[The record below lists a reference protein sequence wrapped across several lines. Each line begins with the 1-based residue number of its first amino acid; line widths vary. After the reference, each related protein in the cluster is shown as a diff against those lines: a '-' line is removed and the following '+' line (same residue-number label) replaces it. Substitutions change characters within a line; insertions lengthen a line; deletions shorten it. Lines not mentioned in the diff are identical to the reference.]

1 MKKIILSILTLTLAT
16 LVNADTQHYFAVPED
31 TDVAG
36 FISSSTNPTLDNTE
50 RLLST
55 DTTETP
61 LFPANNLEEQSRFQ
75 SLDIDITGN
84 STTTTAFVRLPGIG
98 FNITSFDNRRI
109 LQLEN
114 GSGTNTGVFNE
125 DVEINSLETA
135 GAVIVRNTDPNASI
149 ADKIT
154 SWANQ
159 INNHASLTFSAV
171 ANTATLSL
179 SMNSSVNSVG
189 FRFDEVSSQGFAFIP
204 TIIYGELAYYT
215 TTNNAAT
222 VIENLVAA
230 NPIYA
235 DTNGKVAIDI
245 YHFVENTEDSIFNAS
260 GAIVYYN
267 SSEINGD
274 PLPTTTTNSVSN
286 VLPNYD
292 ADFAQS
298 NGDDD
303 IANNDND
310 ITTDKEFSRVWG
322 FTGGAWDGTNADR
335 VGDTVAF
342 LGYIVACGDVENT
355 ESPPFKLYDV
365 NCIGGAQADPDSP
378 QRLFTIDLKLTP
390 TITTTN
396 LNLLSS
402 VSTDNNAV
410 HYNFAINK
418 ALPAP
423 VLANHPAQ
431 IYTVDTPITTP
442 LRFTNTGGVGLTSCN
457 SNTPLPTG
465 LSVDPSTDVSTCEI
479 SGTPSAVSNAITYTI
494 TATNSAGS
502 GTATVNITVNPK
514 APNISLSTTTITA
527 VVGVDITD
535 ITVSTNTGG
544 VADLYSISPT
554 LNNGLSFST
563 TTGVISGMPNIS
575 ASAAIWTVTA
585 TNAGGSGSATL
596 SITVLDNA
604 PTGITLS
611 NDNISENAGANVIV
625 GTLSTTDPD
634 FGTHTYTLA
643 STNTAFFSISDDT
656 LIANNSFD
664 FETQSSYNITVT
676 TTDKGGKP
684 FSKDFIITVNDTD
697 EPIITSTNTFTV
709 LAGETI
715 VATLTATTEDGNTA
729 TFSTE
734 ISGTNAASF
743 TLTAAGALT
752 FNNPAVYDT
761 YNIIVKSV
769 NANGTATQAIT
780 INVLTQSTFNV
791 GTNTITLTENAANT
805 IRHQVNITAIDEDNS
820 ASNSTFAVSTTGGI
834 FTTNPAPVV
843 SFSNSSI
850 DSTAALSSTVQTATL
865 YFTVIPDLTGTGT
878 ITITLTDENNDVT
891 SKTLTVIVNQTNK
904 TPIISQD
911 IATYI
916 DAITDTISRKYD
928 YQNDA
933 AIFGGSLYFSLNNN
947 NGAKFADFVELQSS
961 FNTDAH
967 IAIIDSE
974 QERLFF
980 NTLSGGSFDT
990 YLGVAS
996 GTETGFGIAGSV
1008 DSWYSVLG
1016 DFVLFDSVPNAPNN
1030 GEQIAPGH
1038 YDFSFNGGNNGFFAD
1053 NDAVA
1058 CLRYQDDSHFND
1070 RGCNDVG
1077 SDAIDDGFF
1086 ELPSGLP
1093 ATTTISA
1100 TIDQDSSSTEVAK
1113 LTGFDLDGDSITW
1126 SYSDSAD
1133 GTATFTNNIT
1143 TNAGVSTTTVTYQ
1156 PAADFIGTTT
1166 LSIILTDSNN
1176 NSTTMTINITVN
1188 PATPDISL
1196 STTTVVAS
1204 VATAITA
1211 ITVSNDG
1218 GTATY
1223 SISPALSEGLS
1234 FATTDGTISGTPSAT
1249 ATLQVYTITASNVTN
1264 SDSATLSITV
1274 NPAAPNIS
1282 LSTTTITA
1290 TARSAINNIT
1300 VTNNGGDAT
1309 YSISPAIAND
1319 LSFNTTDGTISGTPA
1334 NAATNVVYTVTATN
1348 VTNSDSATLSITV
1361 NPAAPIISLSVSTLT
1376 ATAGTAIS
1384 DITVTNSGG
1393 TATYSISPAIAN
1405 NLSFATD
1412 TGTISG
1418 TPANAVAN
1426 VIYTVTATNATN
1438 SDSATF
1444 SITVNPAAPI
1454 ISLSVSTLTAT
1465 ARTAISDITVTNS
1478 GGTATYSISPAISN
1492 NLSFS
1497 TETGTISGTPA
1508 NAAANVVYTVTATN
1522 VTNSDSATLSIT
1534 VNPAAPIISLSVST
1548 LTATAG
1554 TAISDITVTN
1564 SGGTATY
1571 SISPAIANNLSFA
1584 TDTGTISGTPAN
1596 AAANVVYTVT
1606 ATNVTNSDSATLSI
1620 TVNPAA
1626 PIISLS
1632 VSTLTATAGTAISDI
1647 TVTNS
1652 GGTAT
1657 YSISPAIANNLSFAT
1672 DTGTISGTPANA
1684 AANVVY
1690 TVTATNATNSDSAT
1704 LSITVNPAAPII
1716 SLSVSTLTAT
1726 AGTAISDITVTNSGG
1741 TATYS
1746 ISPAIANNLSFA
1758 TETGTISGTPANAA
1772 ANIVYTVTATNATN
1786 SDSATLS
1793 ITVNPAAPSIELSV
1807 AAINAGIGKV
1817 IEPITVIN
1825 NGGTPTSYAISRSLS
1840 AGLSF
1845 STETGTISGTPNTTA
1860 SATIYTVTATNIT
1873 GSDSDTVEISVSQI
1887 TIAPSIANIEGTQAY
1902 YAGVMIS
1909 PVEFTNSGDPAQ
1921 SCASNLALPAGLNAV
1936 VSGDSCAIS
1945 GTPQQISSATA
1956 YTIIAT
1962 NPIGS
1967 DTATINISVTFAT
1980 PSISVSTTT
1989 VVASVATAITA
2000 ITVSNDGGTATY
2012 SISPA
2017 LSEGLSFSTETGT
2030 ISGTPSAI
2038 ATLQVYTI
2046 TASNVTNSDSATL
2059 SITVNIEAPIIS
2071 LSVSTLTATAGT
2083 AISDITVTNSG
2094 GTATY
2099 SISPAIAN
2107 NLSFA
2112 TATGTISGTPANAA
2126 TNIVY
2131 TVTATNVTNSDSA
2144 TLSITV
2150 NPAAPIIS
2158 LSVST
2163 LTATAGSTIS
2173 DITVTN
2179 SGGTAT
2185 YSISPA
2191 IANNLSFSAETG
2203 TISGTPANAATNVV
2217 YTVTA
2222 TNATNSDSATLSIT
2236 VNPTAPIISLS
2247 VSTLTATAG
2256 SAISDITVT
2265 NSGGTAT
2272 YSISPAI
2279 ANNLSFDTTDG
2290 TISGTPAN
2298 AATNVVY
2305 TVTATNVTNSDSAT
2319 FSITVNP
2326 AAPSIELSVA
2336 AINAGIGKVIE
2347 PITVINN
2354 GGTPTSY
2361 AISRSLSAGLSF
2373 STETGTISGTPSAT
2387 ATAIIYTVT
2396 ATNITGTDSAT
2407 VEISVSQV
2415 TSKPSIANIEGTQA
2429 YYAGVMISPVEFTNS
2444 GDPAQSCA
2452 SNLALP
2458 AGLNAVVSGN
2468 SCAISGTP
2476 TMVSAATTYTI
2487 TATNPIGSDTAT
2499 INISVTFATPSISV
2513 STTTVVATAGT
2524 AISDI
2529 TVTNSGGTATYSISP
2544 AIANNLSFDTTD
2556 GTISGTPANAATNV
2570 VYTVTATNATNSDSA
2585 TFSIT
2590 VNPQAPNIS
2599 LSVTN
2604 LTVIIGETVDISAT
2618 NTGGVATYS
2627 ISPAIANNLSFST
2640 ETGTIS
2646 GTPTAVTVATYT
2658 VTASNVS
2665 GTDSATIEI
2674 TVNPPAPIIA
2684 FSATATAV
2692 VGIYV
2697 EISATNTGGVA
2708 TYSISPAIANN
2719 LSFSTE
2725 TGTISGTPTAV
2736 TVATYTVT
2744 ASNVSGTDSATIEIT
2759 VNPPAPIIA
2768 FSATATA
2775 VVGIY
2780 VEISATNTGGVATYS
2795 ISPAIANNLSFSTET
2810 GTISGTPTA
2819 VTVATYTV
2827 TASNVSGTDS
2837 ATIEITVNPAAP
2849 IISLSVS
2856 TLTATAGS
2864 AISDITVT
2872 NSGGTATYSISPA
2885 IANNL
2890 SFATATG
2897 TISGTPANA
2906 ATNVVYTV
2914 TATNVTNSDS
2924 ATLSITVNPAA
2935 PSIELSVAA
2944 INAGIGK
2951 VIEPITVINNGGTP
2965 TSYAISDT
2973 LSAGLSFS
2981 TTTGTISGTPTATA
2995 SATIYTVT
3003 ATNITGTDS
3012 ATVEISVS
3020 QITIAPSITN
3030 IEGTQAYYAGVMIS
3044 PVEFTNSGDPAQSC
3058 ASNLSLPAGLNAVV
3072 SGNSCAISGTPTMV
3086 SAATTYTITATNP
3099 IGSDTATI
3107 NISVTFATPSISVS
3121 TTTVVATA
3129 GTAISDI
3136 TVTNSGG
3143 TATYSISPAIANN
3156 LSFDTTDGIISGT
3169 PSAIATLQVYTI
3181 TASNVT
3187 NSDSATL
3194 SITVNPQAPNISL
3207 SVTNL
3212 TVIIGETVDIS
3223 ATNTGGVATYSI
3235 SPAIANNLSFNT
3247 ETGTISG
3254 TPTAVTVATYTVTA
3268 SNVTGTDSAT
3278 IEITVNPQAP
3288 NISLSVTNLTVIIGE
3303 TVDISA
3309 TNTGGV
3315 ATYSISPAIANNLSF
3330 NTETGAISGTPTAV
3344 TVATYT
3350 VTASNVTGT
3359 DSATIEI
3366 AVNPAAPIIGLSVS
3380 TLTATAGSA
3389 ISDITVT
3396 NSGGSATYSISP
3408 AIANNL
3414 SFDTTDG
3421 TISGTPANAATNIVY
3436 TVTATNATN
3445 SDSAT
3450 LSITVNPAA
3459 PSIELSVA
3467 AINAGIGKVIEPITV
3482 INNGGTPTSYA
3493 ISDTLSAG
3501 LSFST
3506 ETGTISGTPS
3516 ATATAII
3523 YTVTATNITDTD
3535 SATVTITVNEII
3547 DPPSIANIEETQAY
3561 YAGVMI
3567 SPVEFT
3573 NSGDPAQSC
3582 ASNLALPAGL
3592 NAVVSGNSC
3601 AISGTPTMV
3610 SAATTYTITAT
3621 NLIGSDTATINI
3633 SVTFAT
3639 PSISVSTTT
3648 VVATA
3653 GTAISD
3659 ITVTNSGGTATYSI
3673 SPAIANNLS
3682 FDTTD
3687 GTISGTPANAATNVV
3702 YTVTATNVTNS
3713 DSATLSI
3720 TVNPAAPSIE
3730 LSVAAINAGIGKVID
3745 PITVINNGGT
3755 PTSYAIS
3762 RSLSA
3767 GLSFSTETGTISGTP
3782 SATASATIY
3791 TVTATNITGTD
3802 SATVEISVS
3811 QVTSKP
3817 SIANIEGTQ
3826 AYYAGVM
3833 ISPVEFTNSG
3843 DPAQSCASNLA
3854 LPAGLNAVVSGN
3866 SCAIS
3871 GTPTMVS
3878 AATTYTITATNPIG
3892 SDTAT
3897 INISVTFATPSISV
3911 STTTVVATAGT
3922 AISDITVTNS
3932 GGTATYSISPTLS
3945 EGLSFSTET
3954 GTISGTPSAIATLQV
3969 YTITASNVTNSDS
3982 ATLSITVNIEAPN
3995 ISLSTTTITATA
4007 GSAISDIT
4015 VINTGGTATSYAI
4028 APALNVGLSFSTE
4041 TGTIS
4046 GTPANAATNAQW
4058 TITASNVS
4066 GNSTATLS
4074 ITVNAATT
4082 FSLDIDG
4089 NGTINAPNDGLII
4102 FKYLLNSNAN
4112 NLHTTIATD
4121 AIDRRKTSAQL
4132 KVYLDNAGTILDVDG
4147 NGTINAPNDGL
4158 IIFKYLLNSNANNL
4172 HTTIATDA
4180 IDGRKTSA
4188 QLKDYLDT
4196 YK

>member
-1 MKKIILSILTLTLAT
+1 MKKIILSILTLTLST
-16 LVNADTQHYFAVPED
+16 LVNADVQHYFAVPED

-36 FISSSTNPTLDNTE
+36 FISSSTNPTLDNSE
-50 RLLST
+50 RVVST
-55 DTTETP
+55 DSTGTP
-61 LFPANNLEEQSRFQ
+61 LFAFQ
-75 SLDIDITGN
+75 
-84 STTTTAFVRLPGIG
+84 
-98 FNITSFDNRRI
+98 
-109 LQLEN
+109 
-114 GSGTNTGVFNE
+114 
-125 DVEINSLETA
+125 
-135 GAVIVRNTDPNASI
+135 AS
-149 ADKIT
+149 
-154 SWANQ
+154 NQ
-159 INNHASLTFSAV
+159 
-171 ANTATLSL
+171 
-179 SMNSSVNSVG
+179 SVNS
-189 FRFDEVSSQGFAFIP
+189 S
-204 TIIYGELAYYT
+204 GEPLYYT

-222 VIENLVAA
+222 IIQNLLAA

-235 DTNGKVAIDI
+235 KDTGEVAIDI
-245 YHFVENTEDSIFNAS
+245 YHFVENTEDSIFNVS
-260 GAIVYYN
+260 GALVYYS
-267 SSEINGD
+267 SSEITEQPVGD
-274 PLPTTTTNSVSN
+274 PPTDNRIEEPIEGDFGSTTTFQAALENYRNIEVAYAAAVNTYTATAVRNELPVYNGTLAPSN
-286 VLPNYD
+286 DTDDVVKNK
-292 ADFAQS
+292 
-298 NGDDD
+298 DDD
-303 IANNDND
+303 DS
-310 ITTDKEFSRVWG
+310 TDKQFSRVWG
-322 FTGGAWDGTNADR
+322 TAGDNLAWIGTNTNLIG
-335 VGDTVAF
+335 VTFVNPTP
-342 LGYIVACGDVENT
+342 ACGDVSGVDGKVVTVE
-355 ESPPFKLYDV
+355 
-365 NCIGGAQADPDSP
+365 CIGGGQFDPDSP
-378 QRLFTIDLKLTP
+378 QRLFTIDLKLTA
-390 TITTTN
+390 TIATTN
-396 LNLLSS
+396 LNFRSS
-402 VSTDNNAV
+402 VSSYNTAV
-410 HYNFAINK
+410 HYNFAINE

-465 LSVDPSTDVSTCEI
+465 LSVDPSTDASTCEI
-479 SGTPSAVSNAITYTI
+479 SGTPSAVSSATTYTI
-494 TATNSAGS
+494 TATNSGGD
-502 GTATVNITVNPK
+502 GTATVNITVNLA
-514 APNISLSTTTITA
+514 APIISLSTTTITA
-527 VVGVDITD
+527 IVGVDITD

-563 TTGVISGMPNIS
+563 TTGVISGMPS
-575 ASAAIWTVTA
+575 ATASATIWTVTA
-585 TNAGGSGSATL
+585 INAGGSGSATL

-625 GTLSTTDPD
+625 GTLSTIDPD
-634 FGTHTYTLA
+634 FGTHTYTLN
-643 STNTAFFSISDDT
+643 NTATFSISDDT

-664 FETQSSYNITVT
+664 FETQSSYNINVI
-676 TTDKGGKP
+676 TTDKDNKS

-761 YNIIVKSV
+761 YNIIVKSI

-980 NTLSGGSFDT
+980 DATLSGGIFDT

-996 GTETGFGIAGSV
+996 GTETGFGTVGSGN
-1008 DSWYSVLG
+1008 WYSVLG
-1016 DFVLFDSVPNAPNN
+1016 DFILFDSDPEGSG
-1030 GEQIAPGH
+1030 GEQYAPGR
-1038 YDFSFNGGNNGFFAD
+1038 FNLTNTDNADNFAD
-1053 NDAVA
+1053 GPINT
-1058 CLRYQDDSHFND
+1058 CLRYSLGIISANSFND
-1070 RGCNDVG
+1070 RPCDDVG
-1077 SDAIDDGFF
+1077 DPNGVGDGFF

-1093 ATTTISA
+1093 ATTTLSA
-1100 TIDQDSSSTEVAK
+1100 TIDQDSYSTEVAK

-1126 SYSDSAD
+1126 SYTDSAD

-1176 NSTTMTINITVN
+1176 NSATMAINITVN

-1223 SISPALSEGLS
+1223 SISPTLSEGLS
-1234 FATTDGTISGTPSAT
+1234 FDTTDGAISGTPSAT
-1249 ATLQVYTITASNVTN
+1249 ATLQVYTITASNVTGT
-1264 SDSATLSITV
+1264 DSATISITV
-1274 NPAAPNIS
+1274 NPEAPNIS

-1309 YSISPAIAND
+1309 YSISPAIGNGLSFDTTDGTISGTPANAATNVVYTVTATNATNSDSATLSITVNPAAPIISLSVSTLTATAGTAISNITVINFGGTPTSYAISPAIDNGLSFDTTDGTISGTPANAATNVVYTVTATNVTNSDSATLSITVNPAAPIISLSVSTLTATAGTAISNITVINFGGTPTSYAISPAIDND

-1384 DITVTNSGG
+1384 DITVINSGG
-1393 TATYSISPAIAN
+1393 TPTSYAISPAIAN
-1405 NLSFATD
+1405 NLSF
-1412 TGTISG
+1412 
-1418 TPANAVAN
+1418 
-1426 VIYTVTATNATN
+1426 
-1438 SDSATF
+1438 
-1444 SITVNPAAPI
+1444 SI
-1454 ISLSVSTLTAT
+1454 
-1465 ARTAISDITVTNS
+1465 
-1478 GGTATYSISPAISN
+1478 
-1492 NLSFS
+1492 
-1497 TETGTISGTPA
+1497 ETGTISGTPA
-1508 NAAANVVYTVTATN
+1508 NAATNVVYTVTATN
-1522 VTNSDSATLSIT
+1522 VTNSDSATFSIT
-1534 VNPAAPIISLSVST
+1534 VNPAAPSIELSVST

-1554 TAISDITVTN
+1554 TAISNITVTN

-1571 SISPAIANNLSFA
+1571 SISPAIANNLSF
-1584 TDTGTISGTPAN
+1584 
-1596 AAANVVYTVT
+1596 
-1606 ATNVTNSDSATLSI
+1606 SAE
-1620 TVNPAA
+1620 
-1626 PIISLS
+1626 
-1632 VSTLTATAGTAISDI
+1632 
-1647 TVTNS
+1647 
-1652 GGTAT
+1652 
-1657 YSISPAIANNLSFAT
+1657 
-1672 DTGTISGTPANA
+1672 TGTISGTPANA

-1746 ISPAIANNLSFA
+1746 ISPAIANNLSFD
-1758 TETGTISGTPANAA
+1758 TTDGTISGTPANAA
-1772 ANIVYTVTATNATN
+1772 TNVVYTVTATNTTN

-1807 AAINAGIGKV
+1807 ATINAGIGKV

-1825 NGGTPTSYAISRSLS
+1825 NGGTPTSYAISDTLS

-1845 STETGTISGTPNTTA
+1845 STETGTISGTPSATA

-1873 GSDSDTVEISVSQI
+1873 GTDSATVEISVSQI

-1921 SCASNLALPAGLNAV
+1921 SCASNLSLPVGLNAV

-1945 GTPQQISSATA
+1945 GTPTMVSAATT
-1956 YTIIAT
+1956 YTITAT

-2038 ATLQVYTI
+2038 AALQVYTI
-2046 TASNVTNSDSATL
+2046 TASNLTNSDSATL
-2059 SITVNIEAPIIS
+2059 SITVNIAAPNISLSTTTITATAGSAISDITVTNSGGSATYSISPAIANNLSFDTTNGTISGTPANAATNVVYTVTATNATNSDSATFSITVNPAAPIISLSVSTLTATAGTAISDITVTNSGGTATYSISPAITNNLSFATETGTISGTPANAATNVVYTVTATNVTNSDSATFSITVNPAAPIIS

-2107 NLSFA
+2107 NLSFD
-2112 TATGTISGTPANAA
+2112 TTDGTISGTPANAA
-2126 TNIVY
+2126 TNVVY

-2144 TLSITV
+2144 TFSITV

-2163 LTATAGSTIS
+2163 LTATART
-2173 DITVTN
+2173 
-2179 SGGTAT
+2179 
-2185 YSISPA
+2185 
-2191 IANNLSFSAETG
+2191 
-2203 TISGTPANAATNVV
+2203 
-2217 YTVTA
+2217 
-2222 TNATNSDSATLSIT
+2222 
-2236 VNPTAPIISLS
+2236 
-2247 VSTLTATAG
+2247 
-2256 SAISDITVT
+2256 AISDITVT
-2265 NSGGTAT
+2265 NSGGSAT

-2336 AINAGIGKVIE
+2336 AINAGIGKVID

-2361 AISRSLSAGLSF
+2361 AISDTLSAGLSF

-2387 ATAIIYTVT
+2387 ASATIYTVT

-2407 VEISVSQV
+2407 VEISVSQI
-2415 TSKPSIANIEGTQA
+2415 TIAPSIANIEGTQA

-2544 AIANNLSFDTTD
+2544 AIANNLSFSAET
-2556 GTISGTPANAATNV
+2556 GTISGTPANAATNI
-2570 VYTVTATNATNSDSA
+2570 VYTVTATNVTNSDSA
-2585 TFSIT
+2585 TLSIT
-2590 VNPQAPNIS
+2590 VNIEAPNIS
-2599 LSVTN
+2599 LST
-2604 LTVIIGETVDISAT
+2604 T
-2618 NTGGVATYS
+2618 
-2627 ISPAIANNLSFST
+2627 
-2640 ETGTIS
+2640 TI
-2646 GTPTAVTVATYT
+2646 
-2658 VTASNVS
+2658 
-2665 GTDSATIEI
+2665 
-2674 TVNPPAPIIA
+2674 
-2684 FSATATAV
+2684 
-2692 VGIYV
+2692 
-2697 EISATNTGGVA
+2697 
-2708 TYSISPAIANN
+2708 
-2719 LSFSTE
+2719 
-2725 TGTISGTPTAV
+2725 
-2736 TVATYTVT
+2736 
-2744 ASNVSGTDSATIEIT
+2744 
-2759 VNPPAPIIA
+2759 
-2768 FSATATA
+2768 
-2775 VVGIY
+2775 
-2780 VEISATNTGGVATYS
+2780 
-2795 ISPAIANNLSFSTET
+2795 
-2810 GTISGTPTA
+2810 
-2819 VTVATYTV
+2819 
-2827 TASNVSGTDS
+2827 
-2837 ATIEITVNPAAP
+2837 
-2849 IISLSVS
+2849 
-2856 TLTATAGS
+2856 TATAGS

-2890 SFATATG
+2890 SFDTTNG

-2965 TSYAISDT
+2965 TSYAISRS

-2981 TTTGTISGTPTATA
+2981 TETGTISGTPNTTA

-3020 QITIAPSITN
+3020 QITIA
-3030 IEGTQAYYAGVMIS
+3030 
-3044 PVEFTNSGDPAQSC
+3044 
-3058 ASNLSLPAGLNAVV
+3058 
-3072 SGNSCAISGTPTMV
+3072 
-3086 SAATTYTITATNP
+3086 
-3099 IGSDTATI
+3099 
-3107 NISVTFATPSISVS
+3107 
-3121 TTTVVATA
+3121 
-3129 GTAISDI
+3129 
-3136 TVTNSGG
+3136 
-3143 TATYSISPAIANN
+3143 
-3156 LSFDTTDGIISGT
+3156 
-3169 PSAIATLQVYTI
+3169 
-3181 TASNVT
+3181 
-3187 NSDSATL
+3187 
-3194 SITVNPQAPNISL
+3194 
-3207 SVTNL
+3207 
-3212 TVIIGETVDIS
+3212 
-3223 ATNTGGVATYSI
+3223 
-3235 SPAIANNLSFNT
+3235 
-3247 ETGTISG
+3247 
-3254 TPTAVTVATYTVTA
+3254 
-3268 SNVTGTDSAT
+3268 
-3278 IEITVNPQAP
+3278 
-3288 NISLSVTNLTVIIGE
+3288 
-3303 TVDISA
+3303 
-3309 TNTGGV
+3309 
-3315 ATYSISPAIANNLSF
+3315 
-3330 NTETGAISGTPTAV
+3330 
-3344 TVATYT
+3344 
-3350 VTASNVTGT
+3350 
-3359 DSATIEI
+3359 
-3366 AVNPAAPIIGLSVS
+3366 
-3380 TLTATAGSA
+3380 
-3389 ISDITVT
+3389 
-3396 NSGGSATYSISP
+3396 
-3408 AIANNL
+3408 
-3414 SFDTTDG
+3414 
-3421 TISGTPANAATNIVY
+3421 
-3436 TVTATNATN
+3436 
-3445 SDSAT
+3445 
-3450 LSITVNPAA
+3450 
-3459 PSIELSVA
+3459 
-3467 AINAGIGKVIEPITV
+3467 
-3482 INNGGTPTSYA
+3482 
-3493 ISDTLSAG
+3493 
-3501 LSFST
+3501 
-3506 ETGTISGTPS
+3506 
-3516 ATATAII
+3516 
-3523 YTVTATNITDTD
+3523 
-3535 SATVTITVNEII
+3535 
-3547 DPPSIANIEETQAY
+3547 
-3561 YAGVMI
+3561 
-3567 SPVEFT
+3567 
-3573 NSGDPAQSC
+3573 
-3582 ASNLALPAGL
+3582 
-3592 NAVVSGNSC
+3592 
-3601 AISGTPTMV
+3601 
-3610 SAATTYTITAT
+3610 
-3621 NLIGSDTATINI
+3621 
-3633 SVTFAT
+3633 
-3639 PSISVSTTT
+3639 
-3648 VVATA
+3648 
-3653 GTAISD
+3653 
-3659 ITVTNSGGTATYSI
+3659 
-3673 SPAIANNLS
+3673 
-3682 FDTTD
+3682 
-3687 GTISGTPANAATNVV
+3687 
-3702 YTVTATNVTNS
+3702 
-3713 DSATLSI
+3713 
-3720 TVNPAAPSIE
+3720 
-3730 LSVAAINAGIGKVID
+3730 
-3745 PITVINNGGT
+3745 
-3755 PTSYAIS
+3755 
-3762 RSLSA
+3762 
-3767 GLSFSTETGTISGTP
+3767 
-3782 SATASATIY
+3782 
-3791 TVTATNITGTD
+3791 
-3802 SATVEISVS
+3802 
-3811 QVTSKP
+3811 P

-3932 GGTATYSISPTLS
+3932 GGTATYSISPELS

-3954 GTISGTPSAIATLQV
+3954 GTISGTPSAIAILQV

-3982 ATLSITVNIEAPN
+3982 ATLSITVNIAAPN

-4007 GSAISDIT
+4007 GSAISDIIVT
-4015 VINTGGTATSYAI
+4015 NSGGTATYSISPAIANNLSFDTTDGTISGTPANAATNVVYTVTATNVTNIDSATLSITVNPAAPIISLSVSTLTATAGTAISDITVINFGGTPTSYAI
-4028 APALNVGLSFSTE
+4028 SPAIDNGLSFDTTDGTISGTPANAATNVVYTITATNATNSDSATFSITVNPAAPIISLSVSTLTATAGTAISDITVTNSGGTATYSISPAITNNLSFDTTDGTISGTPANAATNVVYTVTATNATNSDSATLSITVNPAAPSIELSVSTLTATAMTAISDITVTNSGGTATYSISPAIANNLSFDTTNGTISGTPANAATNVVYTVTATNVTNSDSATFSITVNPAAPSIELSVSTLTATAGTAISDITVTNSGGTATYSISPAIANNLSFDTTDGTISGTPANAATNVVYTVTATNATNSDSATLSITVNPAAPSIELSVSTLTATAMTAISDITVTNSGGSATYSISPVIANNLSFDTTDGTISGTPANAATNVVYTVTATNVTNSDSATFSITVNPAAPSIELSVAAINAGIGKVIDPITVINNGGTPTSYAISDTLSAGLSFSAEIGTISGTPSATASATIYTVTATNITGTDSATVEISVSQITIAPSIANIEGTQAYYAGVMISPVEFTNSGDPAQSCASNLALPAGLNAVVSGNSCAISGTPTMVSAATTYTITAINPIGSDTATINISVTFATPSISVSTTTVVATAGTAISDITVTNSGGTATYSISPAIANNLSFSAETGTISGTPANAATNIVYTVTATNVTNSDSATFSITVNPAAPSIELSVAAINAGIGKVIDPITVINNGGTPTSYAISDTLSAGLSFSTE

-4046 GTPANAATNAQW
+4046 GTPNTTASATIYTVTATNITGTDSATVEISVSQITIAPSIANIEGTQAYYAGVMISPVEFTNSGDPAQSCASNLALPAGLNAVVSGNSCAISGTPTMVSAATTYTITATNPIGSDTATINISVTFATPSISVSTTTVVATAGTAISDITVTNSGGTATYSISPALSEGLSFSAETGTISGTPANAATNVVW

-4066 GNSTATLS
+4066 GNSTATIS
-4074 ITVNAATT
+4074 ITVNAAIA
-4082 FSLDIDG
+4082 FSLDIDGNGTVNAPNDGLIIFKYLLNSNANNLHTTIANDAMEGRKTTPELKAYLDNAGTILDADG

-4112 NLHTTIATD
+4112 NLHTTIAND
-4121 AIDRRKTSAQL
+4121 AIE
-4132 KVYLDNAGTILDVDG
+4132 
-4147 NGTINAPNDGL
+4147 
-4158 IIFKYLLNSNANNL
+4158 
-4172 HTTIATDA
+4172 
-4180 IDGRKTSA
+4180 GRKTTIE
-4188 QLKDYLDT
+4188 LKDYLDK